1 MAVKADTIADPA
13 VEAPADH
20 QGSIRRLK
28 RIRGQVEGLIR
39 MVEERRYCPD
49 ILTQT
54 AAVKSAIKAVEMEVL
69 ERHLR
74 HCVRH
79 SMEGQGDIEEQIQE
93 LDRII
98 KKFIS

>member
-1 MAVKADTIADPA
+1 MSDAVQPPVDLDRHPDH
-13 VEAPADH
+13 EA
-20 QGSIRRLK
+20 SVRRLK
-28 RIRGQVEGLIR
+28 RIRGQIDGVIR
-39 MVEERRYCPD
+39 MIENRRYCPD

-54 AAVKSAIKAVEMEVL
+54 AAVKSAVKAVEMEIL

-79 SMEGQGDIEEQIQE
+79 TFEEGGDVEKQIRE